1 MTFGSTYTVVGP
13 TKRHSIQSI
22 FMRKGLFFFFCIKR
36 HLAFLGII
44 AHLAIYI
51 PVIIGN
57 EKARGWE
64 FLSSHHDIES
74 ETVIIKKRTKK
85 KKNFK

>member
-1 MTFGSTYTVVGP
+1 MTFGSTYTVLGP
-13 TKRHSIQSI
+13 TKKQAYNL
-22 FMRKGLFFFFCIKR
+22 FLCETALFFFFCIKR

-64 FLSSHHDIES
+64 FLSSHHDTES
-74 ETVIIKKRTKK
+74 ETVIIKKRKEERK
-85 KKNFK
+85 I

>member
-13 TKRHSIQSI
+13 TKKHSMQSI
-22 FMRKGLFFFFCIKR
+22 FMRNSLFFFFFCIKR

-44 AHLAIYI
+44 AHLVIYI

-64 FLSSHHDIES
+64 FLSSHHDFES
-74 ETVIIKKRTKK
+74 ETVIIKKRKK
-85 KKNFK
+85 KRKI